1 MSARGGRS
9 PDRAVRGHRKMTGH
23 GEQARPA
30 AGATPEKREVRVDH
44 MAKPPSS
51 IETGRPAAVR
61 RPFMT
66 RCVAFG
72 TSAALSLAT
81 AVTPTAVTGTVAGVA
96 AFAATA
102 LVAAPAEARSKRIRI
117 AAHENGSRNVKLG
130 LDKSIVIDLPAD
142 AHDVM
147 VASPEIADAIV
158 RTARRIYVIGKQIG
172 QTNIFVFGRNG
183 EQVAAIDLDVERDI
197 SGLVSTIERLVP
209 GSDIDAE
216 MINDNI
222 VLTGTV
228 STPQAAGK
236 AVQLAEVFVS
246 AGEQAQ
252 TGSGAGNALSSLF
265 GDEQASKVINL
276 LKITG
281 DDQVH
286 LKVTV
291 AELSRSVI
299 KQLGINSGVT
309 RNYGLNGINADGK
322 PGPLTPK
329 NLAINGGTAS
339 DWNFGPAGP
348 ASGITGQVMR
358 GAFNFNAELRALD
371 QTGVMRTLAEPSLT
385 AVSGEQAQFRVGGTF
400 SHLKQATCEDGKKAF
415 QYEEKEYGIAMAF
428 TPVVLTSGRISLKI
442 RTEVS
447 EPTAQNAQTGLC
459 GNLVGLR
466 KRLADTT
473 VELPSGGAMVI
484 GGLVQD
490 DVRQVV
496 SGLPGAGKIPFFGA
510 LFRSREFVRDESEVV
525 VIVTPYL
532 VRPVAASKLRRPDD
546 GFAPASD
553 RAGNLLGRINRV
565 YGVKKGKLPPGRYVG
580 SVGFILE

>member
-1 MSARGGRS
+1 MTDPKARPGPHCSRRRVRSRPVPAAGRSGLAGRIARGGVAAGTS
-9 PDRAVRGHRKMTGH
+9 LAVSLAGTAPTGFAH
-23 GEQARPA
+23 MGLWAGAAAALTAAATPA
-30 AGATPEKREVRVDH
+30 A
-44 MAKPPSS
+44 
-51 IETGRPAAVR
+51 
-61 RPFMT
+61 
-66 RCVAFG
+66 
-72 TSAALSLAT
+72 
-81 AVTPTAVTGTVAGVA
+81 
-96 AFAATA
+96 
-102 LVAAPAEARSKRIRI
+102 ARSKRIRI
-117 AAHENGSRNVKLG
+117 GAHEGSRTVKLG

-147 VASPEIADAIV
+147 VASPAVADAIV
-158 RTARRIYVIGKQIG
+158 RTSRRIYVIGKEIG
-172 QTNIFVFGRNG
+172 QTNIFVFGRGG
-183 EQVAAIDLDVERDI
+183 EQIASIDLDVERDI
-197 SGLVSTIERLVP
+197 SGLVDTIHRLVP
-209 GSDIDAE
+209 GSDVDAE

-236 AVQLAEVFVS
+236 AIQLAEVFVT
-246 AGEQAQ
+246 AGEQANNG
-252 TGSGAGNALSSLF
+252 TGAGGNSIANLF
-265 GDEQASKVINL
+265 GDDKESKVINL

-299 KQLGINSGVT
+299 KQLGINSGLT
-309 RNYGLNGINADGK
+309 RNFGVNQEGVATSINPSNLALNGRTGNDFA
-322 PGPLTPK
+322 LR
-329 NLAINGGTAS
+329 
-339 DWNFGPAGP
+339 PAGP
-348 ASGITGQVMR
+348 VSGITSQVMR
-358 GAFNFNAELRALD
+358 GMFNFQSELRALD

-400 SHLKQATCEDGKKAF
+400 SLLKQATCEDGKKQFA
-415 QYEEKEYGIAMAF
+415 YEEKEYGIAMAF
-428 TPVVLTSGRISLKI
+428 TPVVLTSGRISLKL

-447 EPTAQNAQTGLC
+447 EPTAQGAQTGLC
-459 GNLVGLR
+459 GNLIGIR

-496 SGLPGAGKIPFFGA
+496 SGLPGAGKIPFFGS
-510 LFRSREFVRDESEVV
+510 LFRSREFVRDETEVV

-532 VRPVAASKLRRPDD
+532 VRPVAASKLQRPDD

-553 RAGNLLGRINRV
+553 PAGNLLGRINRV
-565 YGVKKGKLPPGRYVG
+565 YGVRKGKLPPGRYTG
-580 SVGFILE
+580 SVGFIYK

>member
-1 MSARGGRS
+1 MVHMVKPGSDHRSADPRSPNAPGRS
-9 PDRAVRGHRKMTGH
+9 GRVRRA
-23 GEQARPA
+23 ARAGLA
-30 AGATPEKREVRVDH
+30 AG
-44 MAKPPSS
+44 
-51 IETGRPAAVR
+51 
-61 RPFMT
+61 
-66 RCVAFG
+66 
-72 TSAALSLAT
+72 TSLALSLASAAPVGVNGAAMWAGAAIVAT
-81 AVTPTAVTGTVAGVA
+81 A
-96 AFAATA
+96 AAT
-102 LVAAPAEARSKRIRI
+102 PAEARSKRIRI
-117 AAHENGSRNVKLG
+117 GAHESGARAVKLG

-147 VASPEIADAIV
+147 VASPEIADGIV

-183 EQVAAIDLDVERDI
+183 EQIAAIDLDVERDI
-197 SGLVSTIERLVP
+197 SGLVNTIERLVP
-209 GSDIDAE
+209 GSDVDAE

-236 AVQLAEVFVS
+236 AIQLAEVFVS
-246 AGEQAQ
+246 AGEQANA
-252 TGSGAGNALSSLF
+252 GGAGGNSIASLF
-265 GDEQASKVINL
+265 GDDQTSKVINL

-299 KQLGINSGVT
+299 KQLGINSGLT
-309 RNYGLNGINADGK
+309 RNFGTNADGVASAVN
-322 PGPLTPK
+322 PK
-329 NLAINGGTAS
+329 NLALNGRTTNEFS
-339 DWNFGPAGP
+339 FGPAGP
-348 ASGITGQVMR
+348 TSGITGQVMR
-358 GAFNFNAELRALD
+358 GMFNFSSELRALD

-400 SHLKQATCEDGKKAF
+400 SHLKQATCEDGKRQF

-428 TPVVLTSGRISLKI
+428 TPLVLTSGRISLKI
-442 RTEVS
+442 KTEVS
-447 EPTAQNAQTGLC
+447 EPTAQGGQTGLC
-459 GNLVGLR
+459 GNLIGLR

-496 SGLPGAGKIPFFGA
+496 SGLPGAGKIPFFGS
-510 LFRSREFVRDESEVV
+510 LFRSREFVRDETEVV

-532 VRPVAASKLRRPDD
+532 VRPVATSKLQRPDD

-553 RAGNLLGRINRV
+553 PAGNLLGRINRV
-565 YGVKKGKLPPGRYVG
+565 YGVRKGKLPPGRYTG
-580 SVGFILE
+580 SVGFILK

>member
-1 MSARGGRS
+1 MPVLAPAWGGVGAGMGTGGKALLAASA
-9 PDRAVRGHRKMTGH
+9 
-23 GEQARPA
+23 
-30 AGATPEKREVRVDH
+30 
-44 MAKPPSS
+44 
-51 IETGRPAAVR
+51 
-61 RPFMT
+61 
-66 RCVAFG
+66 
-72 TSAALSLAT
+72 LT
-81 AVTPTAVTGTVAGVA
+81 AA
-96 AFAATA
+96 AFATTS
-102 LVAAPAEARSKRIRI
+102 ARAGTKRVRI
-117 AAHENGSRNVKLG
+117 GANESGTRDVKLG

-147 VASPEIADAIV
+147 VANPEVADAVV

-172 QTNIFVFGRNG
+172 QTNIFVFGRGG
-183 EQVAAIDLDVERDI
+183 EQVAAIDLYIERDI
-197 SGLVSTIERLVP
+197 SGLVDTIERLVP

-236 AVQLAEVFVS
+236 AVQLAEVFVT
-246 AGEQAQ
+246 AGEQA
-252 TGSGAGNALSSLF
+252 AGGGGGGGGGGGNPIAALF
-265 GDEQASKVINL
+265 GDDQTSKIINL

-299 KQLGINSGVT
+299 KQLGINSGAQ
-309 RNYGLNGINADGK
+309 RNLALNETGQRVSVD
-322 PGPLTPK
+322 PK
-329 NLAINGGTAS
+329 NLSLNGAAG
-339 DWNFGPAGP
+339 GGYGLVPAGP
-348 ASGITGQVMR
+348 SSGITGQVMR
-358 GAFNFNAELRALD
+358 GLFNFNAELRALD

-385 AVSGEQAQFRVGGTF
+385 AVSGEQAQFRVGGSF
-400 SHLKQATCEDGKKAF
+400 SQLSQATCEDGKKQF
-415 QYEEKEYGIAMAF
+415 QYEQKEYGIAMAF

-447 EPTAQNAQTGLC
+447 EPTAQNSQTGLC

-510 LFRSREFVRDESEVV
+510 LFRSREFVREESEVV

-532 VRPVAASKLRRPDD
+532 VRPVAASKLQRPDD
-546 GFAPASD
+546 NFAPAGD
-553 RAGNLLGRINRV
+553 AAGNLLGRINRV
-565 YGVKKGKLPPGRYVG
+565 YGVRKGKLPPGRYVG